1 MVFPVLMLSL
11 VWLKIDMIMRQWFF
25 FFFWSLLDH
34 SWLIQLMVLL
44 IEICLLPCVKCN
56 YYPLFVLPL
65 NFTSTLFC
73 GYRLLMSN
81 WDFWIGT
88 FCFNIVNNL
97 VFLPRGLCTPNILLV
112 GRPLSWHSTFAPGF
126 FWG

>member
-1 MVFPVLMLSL
+1 MV
-11 VWLKIDMIMRQWFF
+11 FF

-65 NFTSTLFC
+65 NSTSTLFC
-73 GYRLLMSN
+73 GLLPTLSVIN
-81 WDFWIGT
+81 VQLG
-88 FCFNIVNNL
+88 
-97 VFLPRGLCTPNILLV
+97 FLDRNVLL
-112 GRPLSWHSTFAPGF
+112 
-126 FWG
+126 